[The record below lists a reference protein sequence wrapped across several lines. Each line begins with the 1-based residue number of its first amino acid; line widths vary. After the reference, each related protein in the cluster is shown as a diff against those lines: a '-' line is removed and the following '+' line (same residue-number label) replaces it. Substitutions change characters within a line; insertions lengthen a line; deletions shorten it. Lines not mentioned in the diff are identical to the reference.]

1 MTTMLMQP
9 HHHHFVSM
17 GQAMNGLLEES
28 FGRPDMA
35 FDVLNTGR
43 GVPVD
48 ILQTDDELVFRAA
61 VPGFAPEEIELVVL
75 NGVLT
80 LKGEHKQAETNSHGQ
95 YLRQEISLGV
105 FQRSFELPFAV
116 QADKAGADFENGIL
130 TVHLPKADEA
140 KPKQIKIAVQK
151 AIEGQTG
158 SK

>member
-1 MTTMLMQP
+1 MTTMLLQP
-9 HHHHFVSM
+9 HHHHLVSM
-17 GQAMNGLLEES
+17 SQAMNSLLEGS
-28 FGRPDMA
+28 FGQPDRP

-61 VPGFAPEEIELVVL
+61 VPGFAPEEIDLVVL

-80 LKGEHKQAETNSHGQ
+80 LKGEHKQAESNGHGQ

-105 FQRSFELPFAV
+105 FERSFELPFAV
-116 QADKAGADFENGIL
+116 EADKARADFENGIL
-130 TVHLPKADEA
+130 TVRLPKAEEA
-140 KPKQIKIAVQK
+140 KPKQIKIAVHQ
-151 AIEGQTG
+151 AIEGPTG